1 MPDFIGQT
9 LGHYR
14 ITDKIG
20 AGGMGVV
27 YRAHDER
34 LDRDVAIKVLPE
46 EVAADPDRLRRF
58 EREAK
63 ALAALNHPNIA
74 TVHGFETLVGAEFI
88 PARSPSS
95 AGEEPAQND
104 AAHILVME
112 LLEGESLRDLIREG
126 TITAGKAVEYAGAI
140 ADGLAA
146 AHEKGI
152 IHRDLKPEN
161 VFLTKDGRIKI
172 LDFGLAKLG
181 LPEGDLTTEDVT
193 ATLGTAPGSLMGTL
207 PYMAPEQIQDQ
218 PTDHRSDIFALGVV
232 LYELL
237 TGRRPFGGST
247 SVKTAAAILAED
259 PKPIQS
265 LAPAVPPTLVSVV
278 SRCLEKRPG
287 DRFSSAHDLSL
298 TLGALDPAAS
308 AAPISNESVIT
319 KRWPHI
325 LAIIIAIVIALLVVL
340 PPEGLWQRF
349 SGGTNVGPIRSI
361 AVLPLKNLSGD
372 PEQEFFADGMTE
384 ALISK
389 LAQIGSLDV
398 ISRTSVMLYK
408 DSITPLPQIARELGV
423 DGVVEG
429 SVTRDENNVRITVQ
443 LIHGATDRH
452 LWADDYERPLTD
464 VLVLQGEVARAVAHE
479 IDVALTAEE
488 SHRLVDSRTVD
499 PDAHEDFLK
508 GMHHFLLFTGD
519 GLTKGAEYLEH
530 AVEIDPEYADA
541 YAALAAIQLNSTYF
555 LGLPPTEVVPRARNY
570 VSRALQLD
578 PDNASAVLVKGWIEM
593 VYDWDWDAAERSHL
607 RALELGPSWSQ
618 IHSNYAYLL
627 ACRGDFEEAVVEARR
642 AERLDPLSSLASQQV
657 GMMLYLAGRHDESI
671 AQLEGAIELSPY
683 YWFAYQRLAQELA
696 AKGEYD
702 RGIEVMRKGIE
713 LAGPDTL
720 RTGKHTLAYLY
731 ALAGNR
737 TEAVKILR
745 ELEEQEKA
753 TYIPPCDFAQ
763 IHTALGNIDDAFGWL
778 DRAVEVRDAD
788 LFMTKVWP
796 VWDPL
801 RGDPRFDQLLRR
813 LNLLGD

>member
-1 MPDFIGQT
+1 MTDLIGRT

-14 ITDKIG
+14 IVEKIG

-46 EVAADPDRLRRF
+46 EVAGDRSRLARF

-74 TVHGFETLVGAEFI
+74 SVFGLETMDSDSDSDAD
-88 PARSPSS
+88 SD
-95 AGEEPAQND
+95 AGQSF
-104 AAHILVME
+104 LVME
-112 LLEGESLRDLIREG
+112 LLEGESFRGLITKG
-126 TITAGKAVEYAGAI
+126 GITTGKAVEYAGAI

-146 AHEKGI
+146 AHDKGI

-207 PYMAPEQIQDQ
+207 PYMAPEQIRDQ

-232 LYELL
+232 LYEML

-265 LAPAVPPTLVSVV
+265 LAPAVPPSLVSVV

-298 TLGALDPAAS
+298 TLS
-308 AAPISNESVIT
+308 AVDTSSSNPPIERRSAT
-319 KRWPHI
+319 GRRWLLI
-325 LAIIIAIVIALLVVL
+325 LAIITLTLVALLVVL

-349 SGGTNVGPIRSI
+349 SGRRSVGPIRSI
-361 AVLPLKNLSGD
+361 AVLPLANLTGD
-372 PEQEFFADGMTE
+372 PEQEYFADGMTD

-408 DSITPLPQIARELGV
+408 DSIAPLPQIARELGV

-452 LWADDYERPLTD
+452 LWAEDYQRPLRD
-464 VLVLQGEVARAVAHE
+464 VLFLQAEVAQAVAKE
-479 IDVALTAEE
+479 IDAALTAEE
-488 SHRLVDSRTVD
+488 SSRLVDSRTVD
-499 PDAHEDFLK
+499 PDAHEAFLK

-530 AVEIDPEYADA
+530 AVEIDPEYAEA

-555 LGLPPTEVVPRARNY
+555 LALPPTEVVPRARAY
-570 VSRALQLD
+570 LSRALQLD
-578 PDNASAVLVKGWIEM
+578 PDNANAVLVKGWIEM
-593 VYDWDWDAAERSHL
+593 TYDWDWDAAERSHL

-618 IHSNYAYLL
+618 VHSNYAYLL
-627 ACRGDFEEAVVEARR
+627 ACQGDVEEAVVEARR
-642 AERLDPLSSLASQQV
+642 AERLDPLSALASQQV
-657 GMMLYLAGRHDESI
+657 GMMLYLARRYDESI
-671 AQLEGAIELSPY
+671 AQFESTIELSPY
-683 YWFAYQRLAQELA
+683 YWFTYQRLAQGQIATE
-696 AKGEYD
+696 EYD

-720 RTGKHTLAYLY
+720 RTGKHTLAYLH
-731 ALAGNR
+731 ALSGNR
-737 TEAVKILR
+737 AEAVKILR
-745 ELEEQEKA
+745 EIEEQEK
-753 TYIPPCDFAQ
+753 TMYVPPCDLAQ
-763 IHTALGNIDDAFGWL
+763 VHTALGNVDEAFRWL

-801 RGDPRFDQLLRR
+801 RSDPRFDRLLRR
-813 LNLLGD
+813 LNLSGD